1 MPRTVSI
8 SLPPERST
16 ELSRRLQD
24 LEGTLSVR
32 LHRGVSVQPEGDVVE
47 AEVLDRDIGHVMALV
62 DDVGLGSDPSVS
74 MTTSAPSS
82 VVSAGQMTAVVRDT
96 STSTWEEIELTL
108 GRQSTMTVPKVVVM
122 ALVGVVAAA
131 GILTGAL
138 HVVVGAMVIAPGFEP
153 LVRIALGLVQ
163 RRRSWRDGLVDG
175 ARGYGALLV
184 GAAACAGVLS
194 ASGISLPE
202 GAATYHSGAAL
213 VSYWTSTTVASVI
226 VSVAAGVAGA
236 LLVVARRAVLTA
248 GVMIALALVPA
259 LTMVAISAISA
270 DPDLLGSAALRWLVD
285 VAAVVGSSVV
295 VLALHRR
302 TSRRPGAES

>member
-8 SLPPERST
+8 SLPPDRSA
-16 ELSRRLQD
+16 ELCRRLQD
-24 LEGTLSVR
+24 LDGTLSVR
-32 LHRGVSVQPEGDVVE
+32 LHRGASVQPAGDVVE

-62 DDVGLGSDPSVS
+62 DDVGLGDDPSVS
-74 MTTSAPSS
+74 VTTSAPSS

-108 GRQSTMTVPKVVVM
+108 GRESTMTAPKVVAM
-122 ALVGVVAAA
+122 ALVGTIAAA

-163 RRRSWRDGLVDG
+163 RRRSWRDGLLDS
-175 ARGYGALLV
+175 ARGYGALLL
-184 GAAACAGVLS
+184 GAAACSGLLS
-194 ASGISLPE
+194 ASGTALPE
-202 GAATYHSGAAL
+202 GSETYFSGAAL

-259 LTMVAISAISA
+259 LTMVAISAVSA
-270 DPDLLGSAALRWLVD
+270 DPSLLARATLRWLVD
-285 VAAVVGSSVV
+285 VAAVIGASVV

-302 TSRRPGAES
+302 TSRRPGPES